1 MAIVMCA
8 RRCVK
13 VIPVWNPEMG
23 YVSGLEE
30 NEVEPCYLAL
40 MSHYE
45 QTFPDQKS
53 QRTLDA
59 TKRNQ
64 EKV

>member
-1 MAIVMCA
+1 M
-8 RRCVK
+8 
-13 VIPVWNPEMG
+13 IPVWNPEMG